1 MRFLVIILF
10 FFLEIVAIT
19 FYSKRAEI
27 IRGTLKDTKPQNVR
41 KEKICIGIFILA
53 ALLCGYQTAWMVQS
67 VFDVIKVFLVYVIF
81 SLSVLTDLELYRIPN
96 IFPITLI
103 VGRIVL
109 FIPEY
114 FCRKEVFLDLLKESL
129 LGGTISL
136 IILLIVSLISKGGFG
151 MGDVKLLAAEGCMMG
166 LYGVINTLLYALVCC
181 AAGALLLLV
190 SHKKTLK
197 DKIPFAPF
205 IYAGFVIC
213 VAMGGY

>member
-10 FFLEIVAIT
+10 CFLEIVAIT

-109 FIPEY
+109 FIPEFFY
-114 FCRKEVFLDLLKESL
+114 RKEVFLDLLKESL

>member
-1 MRFLVIILF
+1 MLIICALLWCCIEFAVLILF
-10 FFLEIVAIT
+10 RIKCQKLQDNEQVIA
-19 FYSKRAEI
+19 
-27 IRGTLKDTKPQNVR
+27 PQKLWKGR
-41 KEKICIGIFILA
+41 LCIGIFILA

-81 SLSVLTDLELYRIPN
+81 SLSVLTDLKFYRIPN